1 MPIDFTSNV
10 LGDVDVPDKRILYP
24 LSLAQSTQGRAEQV
38 EAAILMYGVNAIIAK
53 ALPAPQQAIIGRF
66 STADQ
71 ESFRQNQSYG
81 LSVWPLPMTKL
92 VENYFPSWY
101 TDTASLVAIPLTQMI
116 AVDTTTLGGTV
127 TSGIIIAVAT
137 GYPIKSQ
144 TFTTTVSDTL
154 ATVIASISAIC
165 TTFGVTNTVNGTAI
179 TTRAPLTLRFGLPS
193 TQWRESS
200 RIVRHMQI
208 SVWSGVETLR
218 STIGDALEN
227 TIGTIATPKIDIGDG
242 RTEAWVKYANS
253 RRMDDDQLDSLWV
266 YHLIV
271 TAQYGLI
278 ETRVVKP
285 ILATSTSVNTTGT
298 NSIISQS

>member
-10 LGDVDVPDKRILYP
+10 LGDVDVPDKRIIFP
-24 LSLAQSTQGRAEQV
+24 LSFAQDTQGRAEQV
-38 EAAILMYGVNAIIAK
+38 EAAVLMYGVRAIIAK

-71 ESFRQNQSYG
+71 ESFRRNKSYG

-101 TDTASLVAIPLTQMI
+101 DDAAPTVPITQTTN
-116 AVDTTTLGGTV
+116 VDTITIDGSV
-127 TSGIIIAVAT
+127 VAGIIVAVAT
-137 GYPIKSQ
+137 GYPLQSK
-144 TFTTTVSDTL
+144 TFTTTNLDTL
-154 ATVIASISAIC
+154 ATVTASISAIC
-165 TTFGVTNTVNGTAI
+165 TTFGVTNTVNGTSI
-179 TTRAPLTLRFGLPS
+179 TARAPITLRFGLPS

-200 RIVRHMQI
+200 RINRHMQI

-227 TIGTIATPKIDIGDG
+227 AIGTIATPKIDIGDG

-266 YHLIV
+266 YHLIF
-271 TAQYGLI
+271 TAQYGLV
-278 ETRVVKP
+278 ETRTVKP
-285 ILATSTSVNTTGT
+285 ILATSTTANTNGS
-298 NSIISQS
+298 NSIVSQS